1 MSAANHF
8 RERSEPVAR
17 SIMGIIA
24 KQSIQGTIVTYL
36 GVAVGFVTTFFVLT
50 RFLSAEEIGLARVL
64 VDAATLFIGLAQ
76 LGTSSSIIRF
86 YPHFK
91 HSVESCRMVPNSLE
105 LSSVEKT
112 TLNNS
117 TQPLHNPTQSSDHG
131 FFFWTLI
138 VPLVGFALF
147 TAIYCACHEPLSHW
161 FGEKSPLF
169 IEYYYMVLPMA
180 FFMLYQT
187 VFETNANVRMHIV
200 VPRAVREL
208 ITRIGLLVV
217 YLLYAFE
224 CLNINGFVIAL
235 CAVYAV
241 AMLCNMVY
249 LFSLGEVSLLPDMD
263 FLRQN
268 PSLVRQYILYTGFLL
283 VSAVASVLAPTLS
296 SFFITAEMGLSYT
309 GIFAIATYIAV
320 MVSIPYRS
328 VVAIASPQL
337 ATAIKE
343 NNQQETAH
351 LMQQVSSTLLLI
363 GGMILCAIWLNID
376 LIFHILP
383 NGETYA
389 AARQVVLMLGTSQ
402 LFIAV
407 CSFASSAL
415 NYSHYYAFSLLF
427 SFILTTL
434 SILLNNLLIPHFGM
448 EGAAVSNLISYAV
461 YFVLIV
467 LTVRLTLKTSTF
479 TLQHLKILLLIVV
492 ILNLNFLWL
501 EYLPIHNIWLS
512 SMIRTI
518 VLMGGACLV
527 AWRKNLS
534 PEINQQVHSLGERLK
549 VKG

>member
-1 MSAANHF
+1 
-8 RERSEPVAR
+8 
-17 SIMGIIA
+17 MGIIA

-50 RFLSAEEIGLARVL
+50 RFLTAEEIGLARVL

-91 HSVESCRMVPNSLE
+91 AKGEEHP
-105 LSSVEKT
+105 KT
-112 TLNNS
+112 PRAFSGT
-117 TQPLHNPTQSSDHG
+117 PLRREARGGDTDHG

-138 VPLVGFALF
+138 VPLIGFALF
-147 TAIYCACHEPLSHW
+147 TAIYCACHEPLSQW

-169 IEYYYMVLPMA
+169 VEYYYMVLPMA

-200 VPRAVREL
+200 VPRMVREL

-224 CLNINGFVIAL
+224 CLTINGFVIAL
-235 CAVYAV
+235 CGVYAV
-241 AMLCNMVY
+241 AMLCNMAY
-249 LFSLGEVSLLPDMD
+249 LFSLGEISLRPDWQ
-263 FLRQN
+263 FLREN
-268 PSLVRQYILYTGFLL
+268 RPLIRQYILYTGFLL

-328 VVAIASPQL
+328 MTAIASPQL

-343 NNQQETAH
+343 NNQPQTAH

-363 GGMILCAIWLNID
+363 GGMILCMIWLNID

-389 AARQVVLMLGTSQ
+389 AARQVVLILGTSQ

-407 CSFASSAL
+407 CSFTSSAL
-415 NYSHYYAFSLLF
+415 NYSRFYAFSLLF
-427 SFILTTL
+427 SFVLTTL
-434 SILLNNLLIPHFGM
+434 SILLNNMLIPHLGM
-448 EGAAVSNLISYAV
+448 NGAAMSNLIAYAI
-461 YFVLIV
+461 YFLFIT
-467 LTVRLTLKTSTF
+467 LTVRFTLHAPTF
-479 TLQHLKILLLIVV
+479 TRQHLKILLLIVV
-492 ILNLNFLWL
+492 ILNLNFLWQK
-501 EYLPIHNIWLS
+501 YLPINNIWIS
-512 SMIRTI
+512 SI
-518 VLMGGACLV
+518 VRSVVLIGGGCAI
-527 AWRKNLS
+527 AWFKNLS
-534 PEINQQVHSLGERLK
+534 PEINQQVRSMGEK
-549 VKG
+549 VKCKV

>member
-1 MSAANHF
+1 
-8 RERSEPVAR
+8 
-17 SIMGIIA
+17 MGIIA

-50 RFLSAEEIGLARVL
+50 RFLTAEEIGLARVL

-91 HSVESCRMVPNSLE
+91 HSVESCRMVQNSLE
-105 LSSVEKT
+105 LSSAEKT

-117 TQPLHNPTQSSDHG
+117 KQCYTTLNNATHPSDHG

-169 IEYYYMVLPMA
+169 VEYYYMVLPMA

-187 VFETNANVRMHIV
+187 VFETNANVCMHIV

-241 AMLCNMVY
+241 AMLCNMGY
-249 LFSLGEVSLLPDMD
+249 LFSLGEVSLRPDMQ
-263 FLRQN
+263 FLREN
-268 PSLVRQYILYTGFLL
+268 RSLVRQYILYTGFLL

-296 SFFITAEMGLSYT
+296 SFFITAEMGLNYT

-328 VVAIASPQL
+328 MTAIASPQL

-351 LMQQVSSTLLLI
+351 LIQQVSSTLLLI
-363 GGMILCAIWLNID
+363 GGMILCLIWLNID
-376 LIFHILP
+376 LIFHVLP

-402 LFIAV
+402 LIIAV
-407 CSFASSAL
+407 CSFSSSAL
-415 NYSHYYAFSLLF
+415 NYSRFYAFSLLF
-427 SFILTTL
+427 SFILTIL

-448 EGAAVSNLISYAV
+448 NGAAVSNLIAYAI
-461 YFVLIV
+461 YFLFII
-467 LTVRLTLKTSTF
+467 LTVRFALHAPTF
-479 TLQHLKILLLIVV
+479 TRQHLKILLLILV
-492 ILNLNFLWL
+492 ILSLNFLWQ
-501 EYLPIHNIWLS
+501 EYLPINNIWFS
-512 SMIRTI
+512 SIVRTV
-518 VLMGGACLV
+518 VLMGGGCAV
-527 AWRKNLS
+527 AWFKNLS
-534 PEINQQVHSLGERLK
+534 PEINQQIQTTLTNSKQL
-549 VKG
+549 

>member
-1 MSAANHF
+1 
-8 RERSEPVAR
+8 
-17 SIMGIIA
+17 MGIIA

-64 VDAATLFIGLAQ
+64 IDAATLFIGLAQ

-91 HSVESCRMVPNSLE
+91 GKEQGVKS
-105 LSSVEKT
+105 
-112 TLNNS
+112 
-117 TQPLHNPTQSSDHG
+117 QDDHG

-147 TAIYCACHEPLSHW
+147 TIVYCVCYSPLSQW

-169 IEYYYMVLPMA
+169 VEYYYMVLPMA

-187 VFETNANVRMHIV
+187 IFETNANVRMHIV

-217 YLLYAFE
+217 YLFYAFE
-224 CLNINGFVIAL
+224 WLSINGFVIAL

-241 AMLCNMVY
+241 AMLCNMGY
-249 LFSLGEVSLLPDMD
+249 LFSLGNISLRPDWE
-263 FLRQN
+263 FLRN
-268 PSLVRQYILYTGFLL
+268 NRSLVRQYLLYTGFLL
-283 VSAVASVLAPTLS
+283 ISAVASVLAPTLS
-296 SFFITAEMGLSYT
+296 SFFITAEMGLNYT

-328 VVAIASPQL
+328 MTAIASPQL

-363 GGMILCAIWLNID
+363 GGIILCVIWLNID

-389 AARQVVLMLGTSQ
+389 SARQVVLILGTSQ

-407 CSFASSAL
+407 CSFTSSAL
-415 NYSHYYAFSLLF
+415 NYSRFYAFSLLF
-427 SFILTTL
+427 SFILTIT
-434 SILLNNLLIPHFGM
+434 SILLNNLLIPHLGM
-448 EGAAVSNLISYAV
+448 EGAAVSNLIAYAI
-461 YFVLIV
+461 YFILIV
-467 LTVRLTLKTSTF
+467 LTVRFTLHAPTF
-479 TLQHLKILLLIVV
+479 TRQHLQILILIVL
-492 ILNLNFLWL
+492 ILNLNFLWQK
-501 EYLPIHNIWLS
+501 YLPINNIWLS
-512 SMIRTI
+512 SIIRSI
-518 VLMGGACLV
+518 VLIGGGCAI
-527 AWRKNLS
+527 AWFKNLS
-534 PEINQQVHSLGERLK
+534 PKINQQVKSFISKH
-549 VKG
+549 

>member
-1 MSAANHF
+1 
-8 RERSEPVAR
+8 
-17 SIMGIIA
+17 MGIIA

-50 RFLSAEEIGLARVL
+50 RFLTAEEIGLARVL

-91 HSVESCRMVPNSLE
+91 SNKQRTKSQDE
-105 LSSVEKT
+105 
-112 TLNNS
+112 
-117 TQPLHNPTQSSDHG
+117 HG
-131 FFFWTLI
+131 FFFWTLV

-147 TAIYCACHEPLSHW
+147 TAIYCACYTPLSRW

-169 IEYYYMVLPMA
+169 VEYYYMVLPMA

-187 VFETNANVRMHIV
+187 IFETNANVRMHIV

-217 YLLYAFE
+217 YLLYAMDW
-224 CLNINGFVIAL
+224 LNINGFVIAL
-235 CAVYAV
+235 CCVYAV
-241 AMLCNMVY
+241 AMFCNMGY
-249 LFSLGEVSLLPDMD
+249 LFSLGDISWRPDLD

-268 PSLVRQYILYTGFLL
+268 HSLVRQYILYTGFLL

-296 SFFITAEMGLSYT
+296 SFFITAEMGLNYT

-328 VVAIASPQL
+328 MTAIAAPQL
-337 ATAIKE
+337 ARAIKE
-343 NNQQETAH
+343 EHQQETAH

-363 GGMILCAIWLNID
+363 GGMILCMIWLNID

-389 AARQVVLMLGTSQ
+389 TARQVVLILGTSQ
-402 LFIAV
+402 LLIAV
-407 CSFASSAL
+407 CSFTSSAL
-415 NYSHYYAFSLLF
+415 NYSRFYAFSLLF
-427 SFILTTL
+427 SFILTAL

-448 EGAAVSNLISYAV
+448 NGAALSNLLAYSI
-461 YFVLIV
+461 YFLLIV
-467 LTVRLTLKTSTF
+467 LTVRYTLHTPTF
-479 TLQHLKILLLIVV
+479 TCQHLKIIFLI
-492 ILNLNFLWL
+492 ILIINLNFLWL
-501 EYLPIHNIWLS
+501 KHMPINNIWIS
-512 SMIRTI
+512 SIVRTV
-518 VLMGGACLV
+518 VLIGSGCAI
-527 AWRKNLS
+527 AWFKNLS
-534 PEINQQVHSLGERLK
+534 PEIKQQVRSLGEKLK
-549 VKG
+549 AKG